1 MNRMA
6 CQLSNWV
13 SLGVKLGKTP
23 FCSKMAPEKLTA
35 IDLDDKAVEAAIQK
49 ATDKDKKAT

>member
-1 MNRMA
+1 
-6 CQLSNWV
+6 V
-13 SLGVKLGKTP
+13 SLGVKLGETP
-23 FCSKMAPEKLTA
+23 FCSKMASEKLSA